1 MGKGDRLRW
10 MRSPCPSN
18 YSLKR
23 TITKIVTLMNET
35 SSVITVPSL
44 DETVMTPSPKGKAYI
59 VHLPPPL
66 HPHQS
71 THKKGTTMINILYL
85 YPDLLNLYGD
95 HANVSA
101 LEKYLEARG
110 VKVNIDRAD
119 TDAPID
125 FSKYH
130 MIYVGSGTENA
141 IDRAL
146 ALLTPYREQIK
157 DFVEDG
163 KMLLATGTA
172 TELFGKCIDTERDS
186 TQALGVLGYGAKRDK
201 NRRIL
206 QDCLFES
213 SLFEKK
219 TLGFVNRCSDF
230 YDTDNSLFTVSFGV
244 GYDKKSKNEGF
255 VYKNFM
261 ATTLIG
267 PLLVRNPH
275 VTKYVADRLFEIS
288 GDKPSRDA
296 DTELVEKAYN
306 AALVELEKRANS
318 KK

>member
-1 MGKGDRLRW
+1 
-10 MRSPCPSN
+10 
-18 YSLKR
+18 
-23 TITKIVTLMNET
+23 
-35 SSVITVPSL
+35 
-44 DETVMTPSPKGKAYI
+44 
-59 VHLPPPL
+59 
-66 HPHQS
+66 
-71 THKKGTTMINILYL
+71 MINVLFL

-101 LEKYLEARG
+101 LEKYLKERG
-110 VKVNIDRAD
+110 ISVNIDRAD
-119 TDAPID
+119 TDGVID

-130 MIYVGSGTENA
+130 MIYAGSGTENA
-141 IDRAL
+141 LDRAL
-146 ALLTPYREQIK
+146 SLLMPQKEQIK
-157 DFVEDG
+157 DFVEGG

-186 TQALGVLGYGAKRDK
+186 TKALEILNYGTKRNK

-213 SLFEKK
+213 ELFDQK
-219 TLGFVNRCSDF
+219 TLGFINRCSEF
-230 YDTDNSLFTVSFGV
+230 YDTSNFLFKVSFGV

-288 GDKPSRDA
+288 GETPSRDA
-296 DTELVEKAYN
+296 DTELTETAYK
-306 AALVELEKRANS
+306 AALVELEKRAKS